1 MFIGIIIV
9 LFGLGAILLGGLQL
23 AGALPVARRRAGG
36 LGKLSSYLNIATGV
50 LIVALGVLRIKGV
63 V

>member
-23 AGALPVARRRAGG
+23 AGALPVARRAGG
-36 LGKLSSYLNIATGV
+36 LGKLSSYLNIATGI
-50 LIVALGVLRIKGV
+50 LIVALGVLRLKGV

>member
-1 MFIGIIIV
+1 MVIGIIVV

-23 AGALPVARRRAGG
+23 AGALPVTRRAGG
-36 LGKLSSYLNIATGV
+36 IGALSSYVNIATGV
-50 LIVALGVLRIKGV
+50 LLVALGVLRLKGV